1 MTHAGIAFDSP
12 RRACQT
18 SSSSCATPAPSVGKH
33 DTPPVSVGCF
43 SYEIVVGNS
52 FSICIIIQASSNFYI
67 CFLICQRYSHHSSYR
82 AYTKLL
88 LNTSMFLSWLLSPT
102 LTTHTFLSPLGYF
115 RCLLETVVSSTSSM
129 RSP

>member
-1 MTHAGIAFDSP
+1 MQALHSIHPDVLVRILLLHVP
-12 RRACQT
+12 RLPQVLAISTRF
-18 SSSSCATPAPSVGKH
+18 GRM
-33 DTPPVSVGCF
+33 F

-67 CFLICQRYSHHSSYR
+67 CFLICQQYSHHSSYR